1 MKKIQYEE
9 SVGAVLSYKLISASS
24 SLSPEINSKKEQYLL
39 LKSPRGDW
47 NFVKGHRE
55 KGETDYNTLKREIF
69 EETGITKFNVVNYL
83 GKINYR
89 FRKIGV
95 EIEKEVKF
103 YYVNTESNDILL
115 SNEHIDYVWLDYEQA
130 RRLLTF
136 DQSKFILAT
145 LKNKLFS

>member
-1 MKKIQYEE
+1 M
-9 SVGAVLSYKLISASS
+9 SASS
-24 SLSPEINSKKEQYLL
+24 SLSPELNSKKEKYLL

-55 KGETDYNTLKREIF
+55 NGETDYNTLKREIF

-89 FRKIGV
+89 FRKMGV

-136 DQSKFILAT
+136 NQSKFILAT